1 MLERFKANFSCKCEL
16 FGFTGTVNS
25 TLFKFM
31 RVFGLEENCF
41 LVFPNG

>member
-1 MLERFKANFSCKCEL
+1 MLERFKANFPCKCEL

-41 LVFPNG
+41 